1 MAFYSPAGDGRLYYE
16 VYGEDSGGPSLV
28 FLNGT
33 AQTTA
38 NWRPLAL
45 GLKDRH
51 RVVLYD
57 ARCQGRSDCGA
68 EALSLERHGEDLA
81 GLMDHLS
88 VERAVLVGLS
98 HGARV
103 ALAAAGRRESRVA
116 GLILLSLG
124 LAASTRM
131 ACALMAWRAAL
142 HSGGCEGLMQAMMP
156 LVFGERFLREHRL
169 VRSKI
174 IAALVQRNDERKM
187 AQLLAAID
195 GYPPVEA
202 ILPTKQVPSMV
213 LSGKDDPLVSDTQAR
228 ALAIRLGADY
238 RRLPDTGHSIPA
250 EAPEALMEAIA
261 IFFTQ
266 FPNDAMP

>member
-1 MAFYSPAGDGRLYYE
+1 MAFYSPAGDSRLYYE
-16 VYGEDSGGPSLV
+16 VYGEESGGPSLV

-45 GLKDRH
+45 GLKERH

-68 EALSLERHGEDLA
+68 GTFSLERHGEDLA
-81 GLMDHLS
+81 GLMEHLS

-124 LAASTRM
+124 LVASTRM

-156 LVFGERFLREHRL
+156 LVFGELFLREHRS

-195 GYPPVEA
+195 GYPPVKA
-202 ILPTKQVPSMV
+202 MLPAKPVPSMV
-213 LSGKDDPLVSDTQAR
+213 LSGEDDPLVSDTQAR
-228 ALAIRLGADY
+228 ALATRLGADY

-266 FPNDAMP
+266 FPDDATP